1 MATVNFK
8 QFKTFTDIT
17 RENTAIV
24 DVRKPLAD
32 ALYKTANGIAAHDLA
47 LRIYRSDGEI
57 ELEESD
63 AQLLRNFAKNLTPMF
78 MDSLEENLKEISGSN

>member
-1 MATVNFK
+1 MKKINFK

-17 RENTAIV
+17 REKTSLV

-47 LRIYRSDGEI
+47 LRIYHSDGKM
-57 ELEESD
+57 ELEDSD
-63 AQLLRNFAKNLTPMF
+63 VQLLRDFAKTLTPMF
-78 MDSLEENLKEISGSN
+78 MDSLEENFK

>member
-1 MATVNFK
+1 MKKINFK

-17 RENTAIV
+17 CEKTSLV

-32 ALYKTANGIAAHDLA
+32 ALYKNANGIAAHDLA

-63 AQLLRNFAKNLTPMF
+63 AQLLRNFAKNLTPIF
-78 MDSLEENLKEISGSN
+78 MDSFEENLMD

>member
-1 MATVNFK
+1 MKKINFK

-17 RENTAIV
+17 REKTSLV

-32 ALYKTANGIAAHDLA
+32 ALYKNANGIAAHDLA

-63 AQLLRNFAKNLTPMF
+63 AQLLRNFAKTLTPIF
-78 MDSLEENLKEISGSN
+78 MDSLEENLMN

>member
-1 MATVNFK
+1 MKRIDFK
-8 QFKTFTDIT
+8 QFRTFTDIT
-17 RENTAIV
+17 REKASPM

-57 ELEESD
+57 ELEDSD
-63 AQLLRNFAKNLTPMF
+63 VQLLRDFAKTLTPIF
-78 MDSLEENLKEISGSN
+78 MDSLEENLKE

>member
-1 MATVNFK
+1 MKKIDFK

-17 RENTAIV
+17 REKTALA

-32 ALYKTANGIAAHDLA
+32 TLYKTANGIAAHDLA

-57 ELEESD
+57 ELEDSD
-63 AQLLRNFAKNLTPMF
+63 VQLLRDFAKSLTPIF
-78 MDSLEENLKEISGSN
+78 MDSLEENLKE

>member
-1 MATVNFK
+1 MKKINFK

-17 RENTAIV
+17 REKTSLV

-32 ALYKTANGIAAHDLA
+32 ALYKNANGIAAHDLA
-47 LRIYRSDGEI
+47 LRIYRSDGDI

-63 AQLLRNFAKNLTPMF
+63 AQLLRNFAKNLTPIF
-78 MDSLEENLKEISGSN
+78 MDSFEENLMD

>member
-1 MATVNFK
+1 MTTVNFK

-17 RENTAIV
+17 REKTSLV

-47 LRIYRSDGEI
+47 LRIYRSDGEM
-57 ELEESD
+57 ELEDSD
-63 AQLLRNFAKNLTPMF
+63 VQLLRDFAKTLTPIF
-78 MDSLEENLKEISGSN
+78 MDSLEENFK

>member
-1 MATVNFK
+1 MKKINFK

-17 RENTAIV
+17 REKTSLV

-47 LRIYRSDGEI
+47 LRIYRSDGEV
-57 ELEESD
+57 ELEDSD
-63 AQLLRNFAKNLTPMF
+63 VQLLLDFAKTLTPMF
-78 MDSLEENLKEISGSN
+78 MDSLEETFK

>member
-1 MATVNFK
+1 MKKINFK

-17 RENTAIV
+17 REKTSLV

-47 LRIYRSDGEI
+47 LRIYRSDNEM
-57 ELEESD
+57 ELEDSD
-63 AQLLRNFAKNLTPMF
+63 VQLLRDFAKTLTPIF
-78 MDSLEENLKEISGSN
+78 MDSLEENFVE